1 MYIAALTSS
10 GIGGT
15 SFGKKISDRQ
25 VSAGAQICS
34 AGLQPLQAVWPLT
47 RLHAQ
52 VWHVPYLL
60 PRECAQ
66 GADSRRY
73 QVELVASTV
82 EQAVYLFQ
90 PLTDAGVQG
99 GAS

>member
-1 MYIAALTSS
+1 MYIAVLTSS

-25 VSAGAQICS
+25 GSAGAQIS
-34 AGLQPLQAVWPLT
+34 RAGLQPLQAVWPLT
-47 RLHAQ
+47 RLYAQ

-60 PRECAQ
+60 PRECTQ

-82 EQAVYLFQ
+82 EQAMYIFQ
-90 PLTDAGVQG
+90 PITDAGVQG

>member
-1 MYIAALTSS
+1 MSIASLTSS

-15 SFGKKISDRQ
+15 SFGKKVSDRQ
-25 VSAGAQICS
+25 VSAGAQIS
-34 AGLQPLQAVWPLT
+34 GAGLQPLQAVWPLT

-52 VWHVPYLL
+52 VWHVPDLL
-60 PRECAQ
+60 PRECTQ

-82 EQAVYLFQ
+82 EQAMYIFQ
-90 PLTDAGVQG
+90 PITDAGVQG